1 MGLKSKSIIA
11 VNLVVIFACV
21 LMGIL
26 GYISANDGF
35 KKALQMKAE
44 SDVKALNEILTY
56 EYAGDWR
63 IENNLLYKGDKQIDG
78 NEKLVDSLSAVCDG
92 KVTIFKGDTR
102 VATTV
107 TNAEGK
113 RSVGTQAS
121 AEVIQKVLK
130 NGENFVGQANVMGE
144 EHHAAYRPLKNSAGQ
159 IIGMLFVG
167 VSTQKN
173 EMDEVINSFVFST
186 VAALFVIVLICAGAS
201 NFFIRKIINMLDEVV
216 NAVEKIAGGD
226 LRIED
231 LKIRSKDEIGILAKG
246 INEMRQKL
254 KDLLLGIARSS
265 EKVAASSEELTASA
279 HQGADSINMVAKNT
293 EEMTAAAAEQIDTV
307 NILHNNIED
316 MSRKMHELHN
326 EAAVMGEAA
335 VSSANN
341 AKAGMEKVNV
351 AIDMMKNVTEK
362 VSNSAQVVET
372 LGKRSDEIGKIV
384 GTISA
389 IAEQTNLLA
398 LNAAIEAARAGEH
411 GKGFAVVADEVRKL
425 AEQSGEA
432 ASNISA
438 LIITIQKD
446 TISAVES
453 IEQGNASVQEGM
465 QSVLETG
472 DAFRSIEEQV
482 EKLTV
487 SVRRSMNHIDEV
499 SASSHEISS
508 AITKVQETTQ
518 ISNTHAT
525 SVSAS
530 TQEQTATMEEIAD
543 ASRALAEL
551 ASDMQNDVAKF
562 SL

>member
-63 IENNLLYKGDKQIDG
+63 IENNLLYKGEQQIDG
-78 NEKLVDSLSAVCDG
+78 NEKIVDSLSAVCDG

-113 RSVGTQAS
+113 RSIGTQAS

-144 EHHAAYRPLKNSAGQ
+144 EHHAAYRPLKDAAGK

-173 EMDEVINSFVFST
+173 EMDDVINSFVFST

-201 NFFIRKIINMLDEVV
+201 NFFIGKIINMLDEVV

-316 MSRKMHELHN
+316 MSRKMNELHN

-335 VSSANN
+335 VNSANN

-362 VSNSAQVVET
+362 VSTSAQVVET